1 MFLIFFFQKKL
12 YILIKE
18 LERLKLEI
26 GFRNDLFFRIDLEIE
41 VVEEVCLLKKIF
53 IKKKGDNLQINIQ
66 LMYNDIMFCN
76 FFMGFLYFVG
86 EGKG

>member
-26 GFRNDLFFRIDLEIE
+26 GFRNDLFFRIDFEIE

-53 IKKKGDNLQINIQ
+53 IKNKGDNLWINIQ
-66 LMYNDIMFCN
+66 LMYNDIMFCY
-76 FFMGFLYFVG
+76 FFMGFFIFCRRG
-86 EGKG
+86 

>member
-41 VVEEVCLLKKIF
+41 VVEEVCLLLKE
-53 IKKKGDNLQINIQ
+53 
-66 LMYNDIMFCN
+66 N
-76 FFMGFLYFVG
+76 FY
-86 EGKG
+86 